1 MRYSI
6 KNIIIT
12 LTSILLVA
20 VLGTVFVNLG
30 MDWFN
35 GLVKPSQWI
44 LNIIIPIVW
53 TIIYLAF
60 AVVLTLWQ
68 LKNTLN
74 KKIVILLILNE
85 LLNVLWCL
93 IFFALHLTLFGNITI
108 IINLIAGILL
118 INEFKNANI
127 TYWPI
132 LIIYPIWLS
141 IATALNTALW
151 ILN

>member
-35 GLVKPSQWI
+35 GLVKPNQWI

-74 KKIVILLILNE
+74 KKIVILLILNG

-93 IFFALHLTLFGNITI
+93 IFFALHLTLLGNITI